1 MGIRERNTAV
11 FYTCGVCNLQ
21 CRYCGI
27 DKNPV
32 LKAVDEALGRSFEG
46 DYYFEQVKK
55 YFPHRD
61 TLKRIET
68 WGGEPFLKMDRIY
81 PLLHQVINHYPYFEE
96 MMSSTNFSYDAW
108 IDQFFGLMEQFG
120 QHPYRDFTYFL
131 QLSCDGP
138 GYINDAG
145 RGFGVTAKCLK
156 IFNQL
161 LEELPKR
168 LPENVTL
175 IMYLKGTLDNES
187 IRQLCDKQ
195 KLIEYYQWI
204 EEEFLD
210 KANKLNMPNVQ
221 MGPTVPNTAVPSPV
235 TKEEGKVFAELCRIC
250 REIESENHQNNYF
263 KYYNEITPMTTTV
276 CQEMLTY
283 KYSHHNCGTGSSMLG
298 FLPDGMISTCHAGF
312 SHFIDEYKKAAA
324 SSNRVNTST
333 ITFDDFVAEQPIKFC
348 VDEKGFEEFE
358 RHMSL
363 FNTEGTT
370 ARVGMLTNIIMSL
383 ALAGQIDEAFF
394 QERSVAC
401 YFLRSYIK
409 YSFLGYDFVCLFI
422 EFVGWQTV
430 SV

>member
-1 MGIRERNTAV
+1 
-11 FYTCGVCNLQ
+11 
-21 CRYCGI
+21 
-27 DKNPV
+27 
-32 LKAVDEALGRSFEG
+32 
-46 DYYFEQVKK
+46 
-55 YFPHRD
+55 
-61 TLKRIET
+61 
-68 WGGEPFLKMDRIY
+68 
-81 PLLHQVINHYPYFEE
+81 
-96 MMSSTNFSYDAW
+96 
-108 IDQFFGLMEQFG
+108 
-120 QHPYRDFTYFL
+120 
-131 QLSCDGP
+131 
-138 GYINDAG
+138 
-145 RGFGVTAKCLK
+145 
-156 IFNQL
+156 
-161 LEELPKR
+161 
-168 LPENVTL
+168 
-175 IMYLKGTLDNES
+175 
-187 IRQLCDKQ
+187 
-195 KLIEYYQWI
+195 
-204 EEEFLD
+204 
-210 KANKLNMPNVQ
+210 

-383 ALAGQIDEAFF
+383 ALAGQIDEAFID
-394 QERSVAC
+394 EKNA
-401 YFLRSYIK
+401 LIGAIYIQTHG
-409 YSFLGYDFVCLFI
+409 SFCIKDNFNKTGSITLTPIGVIKLLLNGAMPYTQMEEELHVECTR
-422 EFVGWQTV
+422 EC
-430 SV
+430 